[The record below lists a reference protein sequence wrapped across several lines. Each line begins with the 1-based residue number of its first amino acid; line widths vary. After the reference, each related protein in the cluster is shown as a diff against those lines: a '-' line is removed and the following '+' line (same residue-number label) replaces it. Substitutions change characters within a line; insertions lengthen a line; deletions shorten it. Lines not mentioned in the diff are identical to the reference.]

1 MSDFNI
7 HYVSRLARIDLTAEE
22 EQRLGHQLTAI
33 LGYVAQLK
41 EVNVEGIEP
50 TAHAFPLENVM
61 RPDVP
66 AEPLPHEEAL
76 RNAPAQSGG
85 LFVVPKIVE

>member
-7 HYVSRLARIDLTAEE
+7 HYVSRLARVELSPEE
-22 EQRLGHQLTAI
+22 EQRLGGQLTAI
-33 LGYVAQLK
+33 LGYIAKLK

-61 RPDVP
+61 RPDIP
-66 AEPLPHEEAL
+66 AEPLAHDEAM